1 MNISQAI
8 KLVRENTGMNFVDAR
23 KLVMALVALDVIKL
37 DEKPKPDG
45 VWSVDDEVTIWQG
58 C

>member
-45 VWSVDDEVTIWQG
+45 VWSVDDEVTVWQG